1 MDIHNLLILIF
12 IVSIFYFIVGSF
24 FAHFL
29 DKTFYKISGNWKT
42 PKDNKNTKLFKII
55 VLLIFQTF
63 FIILSFSLIRTFFKY
78 YYNFFF
84 KNIFGTYNLPEAD
97 GIILLGSL
105 YVFFSTHY
113 KQNLEELLH
122 ILYNE

>member
-1 MDIHNLLILIF
+1 MNLHHLFLLIF
-12 IVSIFYFIVGSF
+12 IVSVFYFVVGSF

-29 DKTFYKISGNWKT
+29 DKIFFEISANWKT
-42 PKDNKNTKLFKII
+42 PKDSKNTKLFKII
-55 VLLIFQTF
+55 ILAIFQTF

-84 KNIFGTYNLPEAD
+84 KNIFGNYNLPEAD

-105 YVFFSTHY
+105 YVIFSTHY
-113 KQNLEELLH
+113 KHNLEELLH
-122 ILYNE
+122 IMYNE